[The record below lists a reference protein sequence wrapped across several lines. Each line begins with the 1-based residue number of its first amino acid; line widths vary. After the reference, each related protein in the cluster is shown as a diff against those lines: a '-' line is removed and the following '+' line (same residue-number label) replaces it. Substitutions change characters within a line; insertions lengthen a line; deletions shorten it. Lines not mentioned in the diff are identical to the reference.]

1 MENERIEFLQ
11 SVKVTKLCEKCGGD
25 MAALDY
31 IYPTY
36 PAQYPHKC
44 IKCGNEQNYDRS
56 YPAIQYRAAG
66 DGSGA
71 V

>member
-1 MENERIEFLQ
+1 MENEKIEFLQ

-25 MAALDY
+25 MVFSGRVLT
-31 IYPTY
+31 TY
-36 PAQYPHKC
+36 PGKYPHNCKEC
-44 IKCGNEQNYDRS
+44 NHEQNYDRS
-56 YPAIQYRAAG
+56 YPAVQYRAG